1 MSAAAKVA
9 EAKPHA
15 PEPKT
20 GPKTGLLAE
29 FREAMDRLIERGAP
43 WPGAVAVSG
52 GADSL
57 ALMYLLTDW
66 AKGRGKPAPQV
77 LTVDHGL
84 RSGSDKDAE
93 QVAKQARQAGLK
105 AHVLVWK
112 GAKPKSGIESEAREA
127 RYRLM
132 GEWLKTH
139 QTGALYV
146 AHSEDDQAETFLL
159 RLARGSG
166 LDGLSAMQP
175 LAPFPVAGFE
185 GLRVVRPLLEISRK
199 ALREWLAAQK
209 HDWIEDP
216 MNDDPKFARVRLRK
230 VLPQLAELGLS
241 TTRIADA
248 ASHLSRAREALD
260 SMTDALLS
268 RAARFEGLAA
278 VLDPLRLKT
287 APREIGLRALA
298 SVLSRV
304 SGEAYRPRFERLERL
319 FDSILAGTLGG
330 GATLHGCRIGPAPRE
345 EAVFGSATLTI
356 AREKGRSGA

>member
-1 MSAAAKVA
+1 VVAKAAD
-9 EAKPHA
+9 AKPRI
-15 PEPKT
+15 PDPKS
-20 GPKTGLLAE
+20 GLIAD
-29 FREAMDRLIERGAP
+29 FRAAMDRLLERGAP
-43 WPGAVAVSG
+43 WPGGIAVSG

-57 ALMYLLTDW
+57 ALMYLLADW
-66 AKGRGKPAPQV
+66 AKSRGKPAPQV

-93 QVAKQARQAGLK
+93 KVAKQAKQAGLK

-112 GAKPKSGIESEAREA
+112 GAKPKSDVEAEAREA

-132 GEWLKTH
+132 GEWLKA
-139 QTGALYV
+139 QQVKALYV

-166 LDGLSAMQP
+166 LDGLSAMHP
-175 LAPFPVAGFE
+175 LAPFPLAGFQE
-185 GLRVVRPLLEISRK
+185 LRVVRPLLETSRK
-199 ALREWLAAQK
+199 ASREWLAAQK

-230 VLPQLAELGLS
+230 MLPQLAELGLS

-260 SMTDALLS
+260 SMTDGLLS
-268 RAARFEGLAA
+268 RASRFNGQAA

-304 SGEAYRPRFERLERL
+304 SGEPYRPRFERLERL

-330 GATLHGCRIGPAPRE
+330 GATLHGCRVGPAARE
-345 EAVFGSATLTI
+345 DAVFGSATLTI
-356 AREKGRSGA
+356 AREKGRSGAPS